1 MKVNLNSAFLA
12 FSLMFSMTLAS
23 QNTLNTLESSL
34 KWEGKK
40 ITGSGHNGSLTF
52 SDSEI
57 KIGDDGNIISGVFTV
72 DMTTLSC
79 DDLTADSGKA
89 NLEGHL
95 KSDDFFSVEKFNT
108 ATLTISSVENNN
120 ATGVLTIKDISHP
133 IDFMLVKTKE
143 GYKADLV
150 FDRTK
155 YNVKYASGN
164 FFNNLGDKL
173 ILDEIELS
181 AQLKL
186 K

>member
-1 MKVNLNSAFLA
+1 
-12 FSLMFSMTLAS
+12 
-23 QNTLNTLESSL
+23 
-34 KWEGKK
+34 
-40 ITGSGHNGSLTF
+40 
-52 SDSEI
+52 
-57 KIGDDGNIISGVFTV
+57 
-72 DMTTLSC
+72 MTTLSC

-164 FFNNLGDKL
+164 FFKNLGDKL

>member
-12 FSLMFSMTLAS
+12 FSLMFSMSLAA
-23 QNTLNTLESSL
+23 QNTLNILESSL

-52 SDSEI
+52 LDSEV
-57 KIGDDGNIISGVFTV
+57 KLENGNIKSGVFTV
-72 DMTTLSC
+72 DMTTLTC
-79 DDLTADSGKA
+79 DDLTANQGKA
-89 NLEGHL
+89 KLEGHL
-95 KSDDFFSVEKFNT
+95 KSDDFFSVEKFNK
-108 ATLTISSVENNN
+108 ATLTILSVQNSN

-133 IDFMLVKTKE
+133 IEFKLTKNKDT
-143 GYKADLV
+143 YSADLV
-150 FDRTK
+150 FDRSK

-164 FFNNLGDKL
+164 FFKNLGDKL

-186 K
+186 N

>member
-1 MKVNLNSAFLA
+1 MKVNLNAAFLA
-12 FSLMFSMTLAS
+12 FSLMFSMSLAAQS
-23 QNTLNTLESSL
+23 TLNTLESSL

-52 SDSEI
+52 LDSEVKLENGSI
-57 KIGDDGNIISGVFTV
+57 MSGVFTV
-72 DMTTLSC
+72 DMTTLTC
-79 DDLTADSGKA
+79 DDLTADQGKA

-95 KSDDFFSVEKFNT
+95 KSDDFFFVEKFNK
-108 ATLTISSVENNN
+108 ATLTILSVENSN

-133 IDFMLVKTKE
+133 IEFKLTKNKDT
-143 GYKADLV
+143 YSADLV
-150 FDRTK
+150 FDRSK

-164 FFNNLGDKL
+164 FFKNLGDKL

-186 K
+186 N

>member
-12 FSLMFSMTLAS
+12 FSLMFSMSLAAQS
-23 QNTLNTLESSL
+23 TLNTLESSL

-52 SDSEI
+52 LDSEV
-57 KIGDDGNIISGVFTV
+57 KLENGNIKSGVFTV
-72 DMTTLSC
+72 DMTTLTC
-79 DDLTADSGKA
+79 DDLTANQGKA
-89 NLEGHL
+89 KLEGHL
-95 KSDDFFSVEKFNT
+95 KSDDFFSVEKFNK
-108 ATLTISSVENNN
+108 ATLTILSVENSI

-133 IDFMLVKTKE
+133 IEFKLTKNKDT
-143 GYKADLV
+143 YSADLV
-150 FDRTK
+150 FDRSK

-164 FFNNLGDKL
+164 FFKNLGDKL

-186 K
+186 N

>member
-12 FSLMFSMTLAS
+12 FSLMFSMSLAAQS
-23 QNTLNTLESSL
+23 TLNTLESSL

-52 SDSEI
+52 LDSEVKLENGSI
-57 KIGDDGNIISGVFTV
+57 MSGVFTV
-72 DMTTLSC
+72 DMTTLTC
-79 DDLTADSGKA
+79 DDLTANQGKA
-89 NLEGHL
+89 KLEGHL
-95 KSDDFFSVEKFNT
+95 KSDDFFSVEKFNK
-108 ATLTISSVENNN
+108 ATLTILSVENSN

-133 IDFMLVKTKE
+133 VDFTLVKTKR
-143 GYKADLV
+143 GYKANLV
-150 FDRTK
+150 FDRSK

-164 FFNNLGDKL
+164 FFKNLGDKL

-186 K
+186 N

>member
-1 MKVNLNSAFLA
+1 MKVNLNAAFLA
-12 FSLMFSMTLAS
+12 FSLMFSMSLAAQS
-23 QNTLNTLESSL
+23 TLNTLESSL

-52 SDSEI
+52 LDSEVKLENGSI
-57 KIGDDGNIISGVFTV
+57 MSGVFTV
-72 DMTTLSC
+72 DMTTLTC
-79 DDLTADSGKA
+79 DDLTADQGKA

-95 KSDDFFSVEKFNT
+95 KSDDFFSVEKFNK
-108 ATLTISSVENNN
+108 ATLTIFSVENSN

-133 IDFMLVKTKE
+133 IEFKLTKNKDT
-143 GYKADLV
+143 YSADLV
-150 FDRTK
+150 FDRSK

-164 FFNNLGDKL
+164 FFKNLGDKL

-186 K
+186 N

>member
-12 FSLMFSMTLAS
+12 FSLMFSMSLVA
-23 QNTLNTLESSL
+23 QNTLNTLQSSL

-52 SDSEI
+52 SDSEV
-57 KIGDDGNIISGVFTV
+57 KIEDGNFMSGVFTV
-72 DMTTLSC
+72 NMTSLTC
-79 DDLTADSGKA
+79 DDLAPDQGKA

-108 ATLTISSVENNN
+108 ATLKISSVESNN
-120 ATGVLTIKDISHP
+120 ATGILTIKDISHP
-133 IDFMLVKTKE
+133 VDFTLVKTKR
-143 GYKADLV
+143 GYKANLV
-150 FDRTK
+150 FDRSK

-164 FFNNLGDKL
+164 FFKNLGDKL

-181 AQLKL
+181 AQLIL
-186 K
+186 N

>member
-52 SDSEI
+52 SDSEV
-57 KIGDDGNIISGVFTV
+57 KVENGNIISGVFTV
-72 DMTTLSC
+72 DMTTLRC
-79 DDLTADSGKA
+79 DDITSNQAKA

-108 ATLTISSVENNN
+108 ATLIISSVENNN
-120 ATGVLTIKDISHP
+120 ARGVLTIKDISHP

-164 FFNNLGDKL
+164 FFKNLGDKL

-186 K
+186 N

>member
-1 MKVNLNSAFLA
+1 MKVNLNAAFLA
-12 FSLMFSMTLAS
+12 FSLMFSMTLAA

-52 SDSEI
+52 SDSEV
-57 KIGDDGNIISGVFTV
+57 KVEDGNIISGVFTV
-72 DMTTLSC
+72 DMKTLRC
-79 DDLTADSGKA
+79 DDLTPDQGKA

-95 KSDDFFSVEKFNT
+95 KSDDFFSVEKFST
-108 ATLTISSVENNN
+108 ATLTILSVENSN

-133 IDFMLVKTKE
+133 IEFKLTKNKDT
-143 GYKADLV
+143 YSADLV

-164 FFNNLGDKL
+164 FFKNLGDKL
-173 ILDEIELS
+173 ILDEIALS

-186 K
+186 N